1 MIAEALFGIAAGS
14 LLAGGLAGLRSIRN
28 WRLIARIIWIGSL
41 ILTLAALAVVLS
53 GATSAIPARIAIAVA
68 FIIAGGTFF
77 SVRANAHAETLPLT
91 LVGGAGALICVT
103 LNSGSGSASPPS
115 IEWAIVVLA
124 GGLALP
130 TLDGALHEWRR
141 KTPGIDLSSAW
152 WIGVSTAVAAHVMTS
167 MSQHGTWMDQTPGA
181 AWLMAAWITASG
193 SRLTRHGEPR
203 AALLIISVLALT
215 ASALSTP

>member
-1 MIAEALFGIAAGS
+1 MMAEALFGIAAGS

-41 ILTLAALAVVLS
+41 ILTLAAAAVVLS
-53 GATSAIPARIAIAVA
+53 GATSAISARAAIAVA
-68 FIIAGGTFF
+68 VIIAGGTFF
-77 SVRANAHAETLPLT
+77 SMRAEALPLT

-115 IEWAIVVLA
+115 IGWAIVVLA

-167 MSQHGTWMDQTPGA
+167 MSQRGTWMDQTPGA
-181 AWLMAAWITASG
+181 AWLMAAWVTASG
-193 SRLTRHGEPR
+193 SRLTRRGGPR
-203 AALLIISVLALT
+203 AALLIVSVLALS
-215 ASALSTP
+215 AGALSAP